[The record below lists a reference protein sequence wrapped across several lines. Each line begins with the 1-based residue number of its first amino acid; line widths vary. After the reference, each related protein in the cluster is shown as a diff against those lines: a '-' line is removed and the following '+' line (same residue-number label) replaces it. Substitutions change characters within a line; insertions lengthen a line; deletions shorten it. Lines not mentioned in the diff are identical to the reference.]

1 MTTTFKEPLIDYHRN
16 FVKFKSRSST
26 DYLVVHCSATQNKP
40 EYTWKTIDQMHRQRG
55 WLGIGYHFVI
65 LTDGTIQNG
74 RPLEAIGSH
83 VLGYNDDSVGICLIG
98 GTDRNGKSVD
108 NFTEKQ
114 KESLKKLLDWLK
126 SKYPK
131 AKVLG
136 HRDFPGVAK
145 DCPCFDVQ
153 SWYGRGAV
161 YVTYEDASSLDRC
174 KLSQADLKEANGTL
188 EFTKGDLVRIA

>member
-55 WLGIGYHFVI
+55 WLGI
-65 LTDGTIQNG
+65 G

-161 YVTYEDASSLDRC
+161 YVIYEDASSLDRC

>member
-55 WLGIGYHFVI
+55 WIGIGYHFVI

-153 SWYGRGAV
+153 SWYGRGAA

>member
-16 FVKFKSRSST
+16 FVKFRSRSST

-65 LTDGTIQNG
+65 LTDGVIQNG

-161 YVTYEDASSLDRC
+161 YVLYEDASSLDRC

>member
-40 EYTWKTIDQMHRQRG
+40 EYTWKTIDQMHRQKG

-98 GTDRNGKSVD
+98 GIDRNGKSVD

-153 SWYGRGAV
+153 SWYGRGALYIV
-161 YVTYEDASSLDRC
+161 YEDEHSLDGCLR
-174 KLSQADLKEANGTL
+174 LI
-188 EFTKGDLVRIA
+188 F